1 MNTYEALKQRTEA
14 RRKAMTP
21 AQKRREFIRCQ
32 FAAKQCA
39 KTTLFVNVFGLSEP
53 VKQSSINTALSRAH
67 YD

>member
-32 FAAKQCA
+32 FSAKQCA
-39 KTTLFVNVFGLSEP
+39 KTTLFANVFGLSVSA
-53 VKQSSINTALSRAH
+53 VKPRTSGWGYKAC
-67 YD
+67 Y